1 MVGSS
6 LPQGS
11 STRVR
16 SRLSPVREGRH
27 SEETSVEALP
37 ERPEESAPIE
47 LGFDMVIPAPKADK
61 AKAPH
66 LLAPPTKSASI
77 PGPASTPTDNP
88 FARRPVAPARPGK
101 SALSAM
107 LADSSGSSSTNP
119 FTELY
124 SAIAARAESD
134 SMVVNVYFPHAREP
148 AGKPL
153 KLKVRKDA
161 SVEEVL
167 GFALWS
173 YWEENWLPKI
183 DEGLQGEEDPKW
195 ESRCSAV
202 GWILRIAED
211 DGEVDEDFPRKSLS
225 FYSCCA
231 TVHFS
236 PYSTGSYRQDIK
248 VQLRCVCCSRSDP
261 SPRYVHAFNIT
272 DTTHELSTISP
283 TKQGVGKQD
292 PAESLA
298 HCHQEEEIRGPTQQ
312 SGGAEHACT
321 TCRLAPRDQRWPQL
335 ARVFRR
341 HVPQFTRPIDKP
353 WPASILADP
362 DRGYGGCGARFDNH
376 PSVCPLPCCV

>member
-1 MVGSS
+1 M
-6 LPQGS
+6 
-11 STRVR
+11 
-16 SRLSPVREGRH
+16 
-27 SEETSVEALP
+27 EALP

-61 AKAPH
+61 AKAPD
-66 LLAPPTKSASI
+66 LLAPAAKSAST
-77 PGPASTPTDNP
+77 PGPASAPADNP

-107 LADSSGSSSTNP
+107 LADAGGSSSTNP

-124 SAIAARAESD
+124 SAIAARADSD

-173 YWEENWLPKI
+173 YWEEGWLPKI

-211 DGEVDEDFPRKSLS
+211 DGEVDEDFPREQYL
-225 FYSCCA
+225 
-231 TVHFS
+231 
-236 PYSTGSYRQDIK
+236 
-248 VQLRCVCCSRSDP
+248 
-261 SPRYVHAFNIT
+261 
-272 DTTHELSTISP
+272 
-283 TKQGVGKQD
+283 
-292 PAESLA
+292 
-298 HCHQEEEIRGPTQQ
+298 
-312 SGGAEHACT
+312 
-321 TCRLAPRDQRWPQL
+321 CRLCCTCVLTSLHA
-335 ARVFRR
+335 A
-341 HVPQFTRPIDKP
+341 
-353 WPASILADP
+353 P
-362 DRGYGGCGARFDNH
+362 DRTGRISKFNFDAYAVLEAT
-376 PSVCPLPCCV
+376 PPQSMLMFSL